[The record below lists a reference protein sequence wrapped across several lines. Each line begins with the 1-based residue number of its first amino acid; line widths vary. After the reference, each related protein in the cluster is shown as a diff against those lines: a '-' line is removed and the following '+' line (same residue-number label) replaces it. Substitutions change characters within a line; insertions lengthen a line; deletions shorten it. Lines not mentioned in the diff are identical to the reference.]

1 MSVAIVQGVDH
12 MLLQVG
18 QEEVT
23 FQTGFQAADY
33 QSMLATTI
41 NSGLQKRLTVI
52 KARIIK
58 HMERD
63 YDLMER
69 VSLALFSAT
78 TFKPLCFRQSIF
90 YPLKHHRQGSR
101 SMCDF
106 Y

>member
-1 MSVAIVQGVDH
+1 MAFVQGVDH

-69 VSLALFSAT
+69 VSLDIFST
-78 TFKPLCFRQSIF
+78 RILKPLAAAAI
-90 YPLKHHRQGSR
+90 HRINL
-101 SMCDF
+101 DTVH
-106 Y
+106 